1 MDTGSVQNRGI
12 RGLTGINFT
21 NRLQPSGGDGRQLA
35 KALCTGRRSRELA
48 APTKETVMWRR
59 GKCRDRSVTPS
70 PRSLGCNDGSPP
82 AAFAHDGVVRKCAIS
97 CLVSAATVVIHFSRA
112 VSRSGSEIFST
123 SSSISTQRFSRK
135 PSSDALV
142 AKMPSIR

>member
-1 MDTGSVQNRGI
+1 MATWKVARLFRNTFSTI
-12 RGLTGINFT
+12 SGLQRWI
-21 NRLQPSGGDGRQLA
+21 S
-35 KALCTGRRSRELA
+35 
-48 APTKETVMWRR
+48 
-59 GKCRDRSVTPS
+59 
-70 PRSLGCNDGSPP
+70 P
-82 AAFAHDGVVRKCAIS
+82 AAFAHDGVVRKLAIS
-97 CLVSAATVVIHFSRA
+97 CLVSAATVAIHFSRA